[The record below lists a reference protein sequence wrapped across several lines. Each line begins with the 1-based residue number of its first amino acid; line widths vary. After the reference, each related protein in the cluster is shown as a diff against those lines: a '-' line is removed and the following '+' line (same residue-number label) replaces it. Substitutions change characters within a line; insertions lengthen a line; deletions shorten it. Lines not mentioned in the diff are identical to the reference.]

1 MNIIRFGIC
10 LLVVFAVLA
19 FGAVEP
25 WSQSILQIGAT
36 LLLAFWGFLFA
47 TGRAE
52 EIRWVP
58 VFWPL
63 FGLEFLALLQ
73 FIIPL
78 SVYPFLT
85 KLELLRFSSYL
96 ILLFL
101 MTQAFRTPRQ
111 WRIFT
116 WFLVLFGFA
125 VALFGVLQDLT
136 RDGKIYWVKEL
147 RYGGN
152 IFGPYVNRNHFA
164 GLMELLIPIGL
175 AMLAVPGVRRQQM
188 PLMALLA
195 AIPVGALLMSGS
207 RGGIVGFG
215 CEVALLIVLLWIR
228 GGQKKQL
235 VTFLAVLLL
244 AGGLV
249 AWLGM
254 GDVIQR
260 FSKMHNP
267 EVSEVGRVSMSR
279 GAYQIFRDHPLTG
292 IGAGTIVSV
301 YPAYETVYDG
311 AIVDHVHN
319 DHFELLAET
328 GTIGAICW
336 LTFIGV
342 LIVCGLKN
350 LWSQRDATVRALQ
363 VGALVGC
370 VGLLIHSFADF
381 NLHIPANALLF
392 YLLAGV
398 ASSMPSAAPR
408 EYDGEKVHYNAVF
421 GAEKTKSAL

>member
-10 LLVVFAVLA
+10 LLVAFAVLA

-25 WSQSILQIGAT
+25 WSQSVLQIGAT
-36 LLLAFWGFLFA
+36 ILFTFWGFLFA
-47 TGRAE
+47 TGRAG
-52 EIRWVP
+52 EIRWAP

-63 FGLEFLALLQ
+63 LGLELLALLQ

-85 KLELLRFSSYL
+85 KLELLRFTSYL

-101 MTQAFRTPRQ
+101 FTQAFRTPRQ
-111 WRIFT
+111 WRFFT
-116 WFLVLFGFA
+116 WFLVLFAFA

-136 RDGKIYWVKEL
+136 HNGKIYWAKEL

-152 IFGPYVNRNHFA
+152 AFGPYVNRNHFA

-195 AIPVGALLMSGS
+195 AIPVGSLLMSGS
-207 RGGIVGFG
+207 RGGIVGFA
-215 CEVALLIVLLWIR
+215 CEVALLILLLWIR

-254 GDVIQR
+254 GDVIHR
-260 FSKMHNP
+260 FSLMRNA
-267 EVSEVGRVSMSR
+267 EVSEGQRLSMSR
-279 GAYQIFRDHPLTG
+279 GAYHIFRDYPVTG
-292 IGAGTIVSV
+292 TGAGTIVSV
-301 YPAYETVYDG
+301 YPAYETSYD
-311 AIVDHVHN
+311 ASIVDHVHN
-319 DHFELLAET
+319 DHFELLAES
-328 GTIGAICW
+328 GTVGAICW
-336 LTFIGV
+336 LAFIGL
-342 LIVCGLKN
+342 LIVYGLKN
-350 LWSQRDATVRALQ
+350 LWAQRDTGVRALQ

-392 YLLAGV
+392 YLLAGT
-398 ASSMPSAAPR
+398 ASSNPISELADENMRRRRMASQD
-408 EYDGEKVHYNAVF
+408 E
-421 GAEKTKSAL
+421 

>member
-1 MNIIRFGIC
+1 MNIIRIGIC
-10 LLVVFAVLA
+10 LVVAFAVLA

-25 WSQSILQIGAT
+25 WSQSIIEIGAT
-36 LLLAFWGFLFA
+36 LLFTYWGFLYA
-47 TGRAE
+47 TGRAD
-52 EIRWVP
+52 EIRWAP

-63 FGLEFLALLQ
+63 LGLELLAFLQ
-73 FIIPL
+73 YIIPL

-85 KLELLRFSSYL
+85 KIELLRFSSYV

-101 MTQAFRTPRQ
+101 LAQVFRTPRQ

-116 WFLVLFGFA
+116 WFLVLLAFA

-136 RDGKIYWVKEL
+136 HNGKIYWVKEL

-152 IFGPYVNRNHFA
+152 AFGPYVNRNHFA

-207 RGGIVGFG
+207 RGGIVGFA
-215 CEVALLIVLLWIR
+215 CEVLLLVILLWIR
-228 GGQKKQL
+228 GGQRKQL

-267 EVSEVGRVSMSR
+267 EISESGRVSMSR
-279 GAYQIFRDHPLTG
+279 GAYHIFRDYPVTG
-292 IGAGTIVSV
+292 IGVGTIISV
-301 YPAYETVYDG
+301 YPAYETAYDG
-311 AIVDHVHN
+311 SIVDHVHN

-328 GTIGAICW
+328 GSVGAICW
-336 LTFIGV
+336 LTFIGL
-342 LIVCGLKN
+342 LIVYGLKN
-350 LWSQRDATVRALQ
+350 LWAQRDATVRALQ

-392 YLLAGV
+392 YLLAGI
-398 ASSMPSAAPR
+398 ASSSPIFQRIDRTQESRMGMR
-408 EYDGEKVHYNAVF
+408 DE
-421 GAEKTKSAL
+421 

>member
-1 MNIIRFGIC
+1 MRLIRIGIC
-10 LLVVFAVLA
+10 ILIAFAVLA
-19 FGAVEP
+19 FGAVEA
-25 WSQSILQIGAT
+25 WSQAVLEIGAT
-36 LLLAFWGFLFA
+36 VLFAFWGFLFA
-47 TGRAE
+47 TGRAD
-52 EIRWVP
+52 EIRWTP

-63 FGLEFLALLQ
+63 LGLELLALLQ
-73 FIIPL
+73 FVIPL

-85 KLELLRFSSYL
+85 KLELLRFSSYV

-101 MTQAFRTPRQ
+101 LAQSFRTARQ
-111 WRIFT
+111 WQIFA
-116 WFLVLFGFA
+116 WFLVLFGFT

-207 RGGIVGFG
+207 RGGIVGFA
-215 CEVALLIVLLWIR
+215 CELALLIILLWFR
-228 GGQKKQL
+228 GGNKKQL
-235 VTFLAVLLL
+235 FTFLAALLL

-260 FSKMHNP
+260 FSLMRNA
-267 EVSEVGRVSMSR
+267 EISESGRVSMSR
-279 GAYQIFRDHPLTG
+279 GAYHIFRDHPWTG
-292 IGAGTIVSV
+292 IGVGTTISV
-301 YPAYETVYDG
+301 YPAYETAYDSS
-311 AIVDHVHN
+311 IVDHVHN

-328 GTIGAICW
+328 GSIGAVCW
-336 LTFIGV
+336 LAFIG
-342 LIVCGLKN
+342 LLLACGLKN
-350 LWSQRDATVRALQ
+350 LWAQRDAGVRALQ
-363 VGALVGC
+363 LGALIGC

-392 YLLAGV
+392 YLLAGL
-398 ASSMPSAAPR
+398 ASGEPVPERAAQPNPANSLR
-408 EYDGEKVHYNAVF
+408 
-421 GAEKTKSAL
+421 

>member
-1 MNIIRFGIC
+1 MSIIRFGIC
-10 LLVVFAVLA
+10 FLTAFAVLA

-25 WSQSILQIGAT
+25 WSQSVLQIGAT
-36 LLLAFWGFLFA
+36 LLFAIWGFLFA

-52 EIRWVP
+52 EIRWAP

-63 FGLEFLALLQ
+63 LGLELLALLQ

-78 SVYPFLT
+78 SLYPYLT
-85 KLELLRFSSYL
+85 KMELLRFSSYL

-101 MTQAFRTPRQ
+101 MTQSFRTPRQ

-136 RDGKIYWVKEL
+136 RNGKLYWVKQM

-152 IFGPYVNRNHFA
+152 EFGPYVNRNHFA

-215 CEVALLIVLLWIR
+215 CEVGLLVVLLWIR
-228 GGQKKQL
+228 GGQRKQL

-267 EVSEVGRVSMSR
+267 EFSEGQRLSMAR
-279 GAYQIFRDHPLTG
+279 GAFHIFRDHPL
-292 IGAGTIVSV
+292 AGTGVGTIISV
-301 YPAYETVYDG
+301 YPAYETSYD
-311 AIVDHVHN
+311 ATVVDHVHN

-336 LTFIGV
+336 LTFIG
-342 LIVCGLKN
+342 LLMYFGLKN
-350 LWSQRDATVRALQ
+350 AWMQHDPKIRALQ
-363 VGALVGC
+363 LGALIGC

-398 ASSMPSAAPR
+398 ASIKPISGRAS
-408 EYDGEKVHYNAVF
+408 EE
-421 GAEKTKSAL
+421 SAL

>member
-1 MNIIRFGIC
+1 MTIIRFGIC
-10 LLVVFAVLA
+10 LLIAFAALA

-25 WSQSILQIGAT
+25 WSQTVLQIGAAI
-36 LLLAFWGFLFA
+36 LFAFWGFLFA

-52 EIRWVP
+52 EIRWAP

-63 FGLEFLALLQ
+63 LGLELLAFLQ

-101 MTQAFRTPRQ
+101 LTQAFRTTRQ
-111 WRIFT
+111 LRIFT

-136 RDGKIYWVKEL
+136 HNGKIYWVKEL
-147 RYGGN
+147 RYGGTA
-152 IFGPYVNRNHFA
+152 FGPYVNRNHFA

-195 AIPVGALLMSGS
+195 AIPVGAILMSGS

-215 CEVALLIVLLWIR
+215 CEVALLILLLWIR
-228 GGQKKQL
+228 GGQRKQL

-260 FSKMHNP
+260 FSQVHNP
-267 EVSEVGRVSMSR
+267 EISESGRVSMSR
-279 GAYQIFRDHPLTG
+279 AAYHIFRDHPWTG
-292 IGAGTIVSV
+292 IGAGAIASV
-301 YPAYETVYDG
+301 YPAYETDYD
-311 AIVDHVHN
+311 ATIVDHVHN

-328 GTIGAICW
+328 GTVGAICW

-342 LIVCGLKN
+342 LIVYGLKN
-350 LWSQRDATVRALQ
+350 LWAQRDATVRALQ
-363 VGALVGC
+363 IGALVGC
-370 VGLLIHSFADF
+370 VGLLVHSFADF

-392 YLLAGV
+392 YLLAGI
-398 ASSMPSAAPR
+398 ASGRPISELVDEDMRRRPTVS
-408 EYDGEKVHYNAVF
+408 EDE
-421 GAEKTKSAL
+421 